1 MIADT
6 TSNPYLVAQV
16 LTLAIPLG
24 TFVVALL
31 LGYFARYRRR

>member
-1 MIADT
+1 MIAST
-6 TSNPYLVAQV
+6 NNPYLGPQV

-24 TFVVALL
+24 TFLLALL